1 MIKLANRLLILLLV
15 ASVAAGMTACKSQKK
30 LSKQIAEKEY
40 AMNVDKA
47 KQDLMDILND
57 NTSMNLDQKEKVVQ
71 NIKDQKLNDPE
82 VKKLLKQADDKLAA
96 ERSALN
102 KQQMTSGKQTDET
115 NMRKEMSSATLS
127 DYFSNIANASSVSEA
142 NMYLNDAMGMFA
154 SPEVPVLIIISRNGS
169 VVDYDR
175 PTTIQNYLNYLKDT
189 KNNIN
194 KVDKI
199 TYDNSGKITELELI
213 KIK

>member
-1 MIKLANRLLILLLV
+1 MIKLTKRLFILLLV
-15 ASVAAGMTACKSQKK
+15 VSVAAGMTGCKSQKK
-30 LSKQIAEKEY
+30 LSKQMAEKEY
-40 AMNVDKA
+40 AMKVDKA

-57 NTSMNLDQKEKVVQ
+57 NTSMTLDQKENAVAD
-71 NIKDQKLNDPE
+71 IKNQKLNDPE
-82 VKKLLKQADDKLAA
+82 VKKLLKQAEEKLAK
-96 ERSALN
+96 ERSDLN
-102 KQQMTSGKQTDET
+102 NSQMVNPKQKEEV
-115 NMRKEMSSATLS
+115 NVRKEMTNSTLS
-127 DYFSNIANASSVSEA
+127 DYFSNIANASSTSEA
-142 NMYLNDAMGMFA
+142 NMYLNDAIGMFA
-154 SPEVPVLIIISRNGS
+154 SPEVPVLIIISRVGS

-199 TYDNSGKITELELI
+199 TYDTQGKITELELI

>member
-15 ASVAAGMTACKSQKK
+15 ASVAAGMTACNSQKK

-57 NTSMNLDQKEKVVQ
+57 NTSMTLDQKEKVVQ
-71 NIKDQKLNDPE
+71 NIKDQKLNDAE

-102 KQQMTSGKQTDET
+102 KQQMTSGKQTDEV

>member
-1 MIKLANRLLILLLV
+1 
-15 ASVAAGMTACKSQKK
+15 
-30 LSKQIAEKEY
+30 
-40 AMNVDKA
+40 VDKA

-57 NTSMNLDQKEKVVQ
+57 YTSMTLDQKEKVVAD
-71 NIKDQKLNDPE
+71 IKNQKLNDPE
-82 VKKLLKQADDKLAA
+82 VKKLLKQADDKLAK
-96 ERSALN
+96 ERSDLN
-102 KQQMTSGKQTDET
+102 KSQMVNSNQGEEV
-115 NMRKEMSSATLS
+115 NMRKEMTNSTLS
-127 DYFSNIANASSVSEA
+127 DYFSNIANATSISEA
-142 NMYLNDAMGMFA
+142 NMYLNDAIGMFA
-154 SPEVPVLIIISRNGS
+154 SPEVPVLIIISRVGS

-199 TYDNSGKITELELI
+199 TYDTQGKITELELI